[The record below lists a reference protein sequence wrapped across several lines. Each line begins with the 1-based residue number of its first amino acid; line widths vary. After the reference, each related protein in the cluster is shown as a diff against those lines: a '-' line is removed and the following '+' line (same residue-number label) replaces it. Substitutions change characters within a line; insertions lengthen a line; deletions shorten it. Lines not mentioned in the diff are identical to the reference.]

1 MRIFKHRLLALAALC
16 LASGWASAAMKHHP
30 TMEHSMVETGAYING
45 GVGKDGRQA
54 LRAER
59 RHYNLRLA
67 FAQARTGE
75 YLAGVTVTIHQL
87 GSSEPT
93 VRYEDS
99 GPMFY
104 IRLAPGHYR
113 VTAEYRGKKQVHT
126 LVVGRQ
132 GTDRVLYGH

>member
-1 MRIFKHRLLALAALC
+1 MSHGYMAESPMADN
-16 LASGWASAAMKHHP
+16 GMP
-30 TMEHSMVETGAYING
+30 ETGAYLNG
-45 GVGKDGRQA
+45 GVGIDGRHA

-75 YLAGVTVTIHQL
+75 YLAGVTVTIHRL

-104 IRLAPGHYR
+104 IRLAPGRYR
-113 VTAEYRGKKQVHT
+113 VTAEYRGTKQSHSIA
-126 LVVGRQ
+126 VGAEGMDQ
-132 GTDRVLYGH
+132 VLYWR